1 MPINKDTTDL
11 IKVTMP
17 KATKAALEMV
27 AKQECVSLSAL
38 LLDAAIELYLAG
50 RHRVKSKKSEAFD
63 LGRQ

>member
-17 KATKAALEMV
+17 KATKTALEIV

-38 LLDAAIELYLAG
+38 LLDAAIELYLMG
-50 RHRVKSKKSEAFD
+50 RHRVKSKKPAEFD
-63 LGRQ
+63 LEGQ